1 MRAGAPQPICRREP
15 EQLAGRRDPECV
27 ARRGQGDSHT
37 LLWGG
42 YMAEVIYA
50 SVDVSKETL
59 DVALHPSGE
68 YWQEKN
74 DEAGRTRLIAR
85 LENVSPELVVLEA
98 TGGFERSAAIALT
111 VAALPV
117 VVINPRQVRE
127 FARATGELSK
137 TDRIDARILALFG
150 ERIRPEVRAMPDE
163 AALELEAFIVRRRQL
178 INMQTA
184 EKNRLSRVQSP
195 VLKKSIE
202 THIRWLD
209 KELKGVDDEIDK
221 RIKENP
227 LWRAKEQLLISVP
240 GVGPVTS
247 RTLIAELPELGTLG
261 RREIA
266 KLVGVAPLARDSGRM
281 HGRRSVWGGRAQVR
295 TALYMAAI
303 SASRSNPEIR
313 RFYLRLREAGKPA
326 KVALVACMRKLL
338 TILNAMLRS
347 GQRWNPQPMVS

>member
-1 MRAGAPQPICRREP
+1 
-15 EQLAGRRDPECV
+15 
-27 ARRGQGDSHT
+27 
-37 LLWGG
+37 
-42 YMAEVIYA
+42 
-50 SVDVSKETL
+50 
-59 DVALHPSGE
+59 
-68 YWQEKN
+68 
-74 DEAGRTRLIAR
+74 
-85 LENVSPELVVLEA
+85 
-98 TGGFERSAAIALT
+98 
-111 VAALPV
+111 
-117 VVINPRQVRE
+117 VINPRQVRE

-209 KELKGVDDEIDK
+209 KELKGVDDEMDK

-326 KVALVACMRKLL
+326 KVALVATPSPNWSGHLGEVM
-338 TILNAMLRS
+338 LNLFEEEENGGISQGR
-347 GQRWNPQPMVS
+347 RWAPAVHDRLQEGADRPRPPGRDYAFGACA

>member
-1 MRAGAPQPICRREP
+1 M
-15 EQLAGRRDPECV
+15 
-27 ARRGQGDSHT
+27 
-37 LLWGG
+37 
-42 YMAEVIYA
+42 
-50 SVDVSKETL
+50 
-59 DVALHPSGE
+59 
-68 YWQEKN
+68 
-74 DEAGRTRLIAR
+74 
-85 LENVSPELVVLEA
+85 PELVVVEF
-98 TGGFERSAAIALT
+98 TGGLERSAAIALT

-221 RIKENP
+221 RIKENQ

-240 GVGPVTS
+240 GVGSAKS
-247 RTLIAELPELGTLG
+247 RTRSEEHPELGPRA
-261 RREIA
+261 RRELDT
-266 KLVGVAPLARDSGRM
+266 LVSVAP
-281 HGRRSVWGGRAQVR
+281 
-295 TALYMAAI
+295 
-303 SASRSNPEIR
+303 SATEHS
-313 RFYLRLREAGKPA
+313 K
-326 KVALVACMRKLL
+326 
-338 TILNAMLRS
+338 T
-347 GQRWNPQPMVS
+347 